1 MVNFKKLTDKAKDAV
16 EKRGGTD
23 ALKADAKEV
32 GNIFKGKGTLKE
44 KAAKAKDAVKDPGE
58 RGPDRETAG
67 ATAGAG
73 TGAEARQHDSGP
85 AGPPKAAAK
94 PGPAVPGSEDP
105 PSAK

>member
-16 EKRGGTD
+16 DKRGGTD

-32 GNIFKGKGTLKE
+32 AGIMKGKGSLKE

-67 ATAGAG
+67 A
-73 TGAEARQHDSGP
+73 GAEARQHDGGA

-105 PSAK
+105 PSAS

>member
-16 EKRGGTD
+16 DKRGGTD

-32 GNIFKGKGTLKE
+32 AGIMKGKGSLKE
-44 KAAKAKDAVKDPGE
+44 KAQKAKDAVKDPGE

-67 ATAGAG
+67 ARAGA
-73 TGAEARQHDSGP
+73 GAEARQHEGGA

-105 PSAK
+105 PSGS

>member
-32 GNIFKGKGTLKE
+32 GNIFKGKGSLKE

-58 RGPDRETAG
+58 KGPDREHAG
-67 ATAGAG
+67 A
-73 TGAEARQHDSGP
+73 GAEARQHGGGA

-105 PSAK
+105 PSAQ